1 MLSYPQKYSD
11 YKYKYKWSHIY
22 ALWVHLYMWNGF
34 CTFLVC
40 GSCDICGFSQICLQI
55 FVRCSYFEGFLFWI
69 WVEMGL
75 MCCWEGGKKRWAS
88 DISVSV
94 VRSIFGM
101 GVSSQCF
108 KWGKATWCGCLWSFS
123 LSKLCVYIQLVS
135 CVVLILRPFEANLW
149 FGVIF
154 IKLAWLDTSSFPE
167 ALNCISQSSAAMNK
181 WANG

>member
-1 MLSYPQKYSD
+1 MLCYINSFTTTNTNEVIFM
-11 YKYKYKWSHIY
+11 H
-22 ALWVHLYMWNGF
+22 
-34 CTFLVC
+34 C
-40 GSCDICGFSQICLQI
+40 GSICTCGMGFAHFWSVGHAT
-55 FVRCSYFEGFLFWI
+55 FVASLRFVCRFLWGAVISKGFFFWI

-167 ALNCISQSSAAMNK
+167 ALNRISQSSAAMNK